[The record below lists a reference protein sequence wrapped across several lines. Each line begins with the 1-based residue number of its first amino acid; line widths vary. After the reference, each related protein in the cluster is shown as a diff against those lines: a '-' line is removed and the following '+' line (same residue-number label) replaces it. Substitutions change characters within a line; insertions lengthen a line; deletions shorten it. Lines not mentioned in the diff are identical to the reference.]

1 MADCDMSLNYNHLL
15 YFYTAVNSGNLKQ
28 AAEQLDLSPSTISE
42 QVAEL
47 ENYFGKTL
55 LRRGRGKLSLTDHGQ
70 TAYQFAR
77 TIFTAGDRLRQ
88 SLRSDGEIAGTPIEL
103 GVNSAVTELFERSLF
118 MPLFKN
124 EETKIRLRVGEL
136 GSLADDLYSFS
147 LDIVITDRELKEGK
161 GIKCEVI
168 QEPSYSLVATKGLLE
183 KFGQADKERPEL
195 HKLPFV
201 HYTVYSGV
209 KWEVDQFFFRQQ
221 MKPTLIGE
229 VDDTGIMKHA
239 VLDGLCCAILPTVIV
254 QKELASGEMITI
266 GDPPDLGVKVYAYY
280 HEKDPSQHIK
290 AVLEY
295 LRHKAKKLSAE
306 P

>member
-1 MADCDMSLNYNHLL
+1 MSLNYNHLL
-15 YFYTAVNSGNLKQ
+15 YFYTAVNCGSLKS
-28 AAEQLDLSPSTISE
+28 AAEQLSLSPSTISE

-88 SLRSDGEIAGTPIEL
+88 SLRADTDVVGTPVEI
-103 GVNSAVTELFERSLF
+103 GVNSSVTELFERSLF
-118 MPLFKN
+118 LPLFKD

-147 LDIVITDRELKEGK
+147 IDIVITDRELKEGK
-161 GIKCEVI
+161 SIRCEVMY
-168 QEPSYSLVATKGLLE
+168 EPQYSIVAKPSLLE
-183 KFGQADKERPEL
+183 KFGQAKREIVDL
-195 HKLPFV
+195 YKLPFV

-209 KWEVDQFFFRQQ
+209 KWELDQWFFRHQI
-221 MKPTLIGE
+221 KPTLIGE

-239 VLDGLCCAILPTVIV
+239 VLDGLCYAILPTVVV
-254 QKELASGEMITI
+254 QKELASGELVSL
-266 GDPPDLGVKVYAYY
+266 GEPPDLNVKVYAYY
-280 HEKDPSQHIK
+280 HEKDPTKQIK
-290 AVLEY
+290 SVLNY
-295 LRHKAKKLSAE
+295 LRGKTKKLSLEA
-306 P
+306 